1 MIFAVHA
8 AATLTLTGLIWFVQV
23 VHYPLLG
30 EVGRAEHLAYHD
42 GHMRRTGPLVAP
54 LMLIELAT
62 GFVLVSRPAGMPSG
76 AARFG
81 LALLAV
87 IWVSTFLLQV
97 PCHRRLAVSFDETA
111 WRRLVRTN
119 WIRTVAWSARALLVV
134 ALIAAPRT
142 LIAQNAPPT
151 VGLALSGGAA
161 RGFAHVGVIEELERR
176 GIRVDVVTGTSM
188 GSIVGGLY
196 AIGYSPARLRGVI
209 SGLDWQRVF
218 SDEPERRNLTI
229 ERKWEEGRLLVTVPM
244 RGIMPELP
252 TSIVAGQRISQ
263 VLTGLTWQVHEESDF
278 AAFPR
283 PFGAVATDLETG
295 DAVPLRSGFLPRAMR
310 ASMAIP
316 AAFAPVEIDGRL
328 LIDGG
333 LARNLP
339 AQDARE
345 LGADWVIC
353 SDVSEPLAPR
363 DSLRNLAA
371 ILNQTIAYR
380 MTERTGEQRQ
390 YCDVLIVPEVP
401 SSLSTAFDRSEEII
415 RFGERAAKARLD
427 SLSAVGLPAAP
438 ENIVRGQAP
447 AVLDPLLESVRIAS
461 IRVSG
466 LDRVDR
472 ETVDRTLKV
481 APGDVVSAADLDRQ
495 VTRLYDT
502 RLFRSVWYRLEP
514 TPGESTT
521 PRAERDSMRTAVL
534 DLTVEEERKNSL
546 GVAYRYDSRYKA
558 SLLAS
563 AGFRNILFPGSFAR
577 AEARLG
583 EQTRFYGEYGQRW
596 GWSPAPLLAL
606 RFASIQMPF
615 DIYEGDQRLAEPD
628 VRAAGIRLLAGFGF
642 GYSTFVG
649 VEAGYEDVRV
659 ERIPGARDWLSGDE
673 SFWTL
678 KGVLRADRWDR
689 ARLPRSG
696 WGLGGELL
704 WAGGLAQ
711 TDDFSQRVIDA
722 QAVLPVTGRLG
733 VLGRLTAGTTD
744 GDSIPL
750 NYLFFTG
757 GADQYDIY
765 RDRQFPFA
773 GLPVNARRGRH
784 LQAASLG
791 VQWEFLPDLFL
802 QIRGSTAALPDDG
815 GWQSEEF
822 FWGWGL
828 TLGAWTRFGSGT
840 LTVAGVDFS
849 ELPRVEID
857 VGYPF

>member
-8 AATLTLTGLIWFVQV
+8 ASTLALTGLIWFVQV

-42 GHMRRTGPLVAP
+42 GHMRRTGPVVAP
-54 LMLIELAT
+54 LMVVELIT
-62 GFVLVSRPAGMPSG
+62 GLVFVARPGAMPGG

-87 IWVSTFLLQV
+87 IWASTFLLQV

-119 WIRTVAWSARALLVV
+119 WIRTVAWSIRALLVV
-134 ALIAAPRT
+134 ALIAAPKS
-142 LIAQNAPPT
+142 LVAQTAPAT

-218 SDEPERRNLTI
+218 SDQPERRNLTI

-244 RGIMPELP
+244 RGIVPELP
-252 TSIVAGQRISQ
+252 TSIIAGQRISQ
-263 VLTGLTWQVHEESDF
+263 VLTGLTWQVHSVSDF
-278 AAFPR
+278 AVFPR

-353 SDVSEPLAPR
+353 SDVSEPLLPQ

-380 MTERTGEQRQ
+380 MTERTAEQREF
-390 YCDVLIVPEVP
+390 CDVLIVPDVP
-401 SSLSTAFDRSEEII
+401 SSLSTSFDRSEEII
-415 RFGERAAKARLD
+415 RFGGAAARAKLD
-427 SLSAVGLPAAP
+427 SLSTAGLRAAP
-438 ENIVRGQAP
+438 EGSVRRQAP
-447 AVLDPLLESVRIAS
+447 AVLDPPLDSVRVAS

-472 ETVDRTLKV
+472 GTVDRTLNIE
-481 APGDVVSAADLDRQ
+481 PGDVVSAAEMDRE

-502 RLFRSVWYRLEP
+502 RLFRSVWYRWETSRGEAP
-514 TPGESTT
+514 MPGAGAGA
-521 PRAERDSMRTAVL
+521 PRAAVL
-534 DLTVEEERKNSL
+534 ELMVEEQGKNSL
-546 GVAYRYDSRYKA
+546 GLAYRYDSRYKA
-558 SLLAS
+558 SLLVS
-563 AGFRNILFPGSFAR
+563 AGFRNVLLPGSYAR
-577 AEARLG
+577 GEVRLG
-583 EQTRFYGEYGQRW
+583 EQTRFYGEFGKRW
-596 GWSPAPLLAL
+596 GWSTAPLLAV
-606 RFASIQMPF
+606 RFESTQMPF
-615 DIYEGDQRLAEPD
+615 DIYEEGQRFAEPD
-628 VRAAGIRLLAGFGF
+628 VRATALRLLAGFGF
-642 GYSTFVG
+642 GYSTFAG
-649 VEAGYEDVRV
+649 IEAGYEDDSIQ
-659 ERIPGARDWLSGDE
+659 RIPDQRDWLAGDE
-673 SFWTL
+673 NFWTL
-678 KGVLRADRWDR
+678 KGVVHVDRWDR

-696 WGLGGELL
+696 WSLGGELL
-704 WAGGLAQ
+704 WTAGLTQ
-711 TDDFSQRVIDA
+711 TGDFTQRVLDVQGI
-722 QAVLPVTGRLG
+722 LPVFRRLG

-750 NYLFFTG
+750 NYMFFVG
-757 GADQYDIY
+757 GADQYDLY

-773 GLPVNARRGRH
+773 GLPVNGRRGRH
-784 LQAASLG
+784 LQAATLG
-791 VQWEFLPDLFL
+791 LQWEFLPDLFA
-802 QIRGSTAALPDDG
+802 QVRGNTAALPEDG
-815 GWQSEEF
+815 GWREDEF
-822 FWGWGL
+822 FWGWGV
-828 TLGAWTRFGSGT
+828 TLGAWTRFGSGM
-840 LTVAGVDFS
+840 LTVAGEDFS

-857 VGYPF
+857 VGFPF